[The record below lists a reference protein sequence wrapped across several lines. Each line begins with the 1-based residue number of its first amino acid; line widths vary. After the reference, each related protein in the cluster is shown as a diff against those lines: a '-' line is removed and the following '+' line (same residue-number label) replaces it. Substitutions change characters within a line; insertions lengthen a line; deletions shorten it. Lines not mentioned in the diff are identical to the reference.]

1 FSRDWSS
8 DVCSSDL
15 DPSAM
20 ATGKLGLHK
29 APAKSG
35 GNSRL
40 AWAPAVNT
48 LGGSSRRGQRLMQA
62 SFPNLCGY
70 QRPPGHLANERAG
83 SIPGLALSTLRTA
96 QGLKRAAKPS
106 TD

>member
-1 FSRDWSS
+1 
-8 DVCSSDL
+8 
-15 DPSAM
+15 M

-83 SIPGLALSTLRTA
+83 SIPGLAL
-96 QGLKRAAKPS
+96 
-106 TD
+106 